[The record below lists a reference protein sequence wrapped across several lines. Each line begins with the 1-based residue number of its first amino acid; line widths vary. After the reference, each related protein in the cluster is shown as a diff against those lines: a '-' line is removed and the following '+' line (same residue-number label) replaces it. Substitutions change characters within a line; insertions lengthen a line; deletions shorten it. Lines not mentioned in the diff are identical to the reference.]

1 LLRTREAPNGG
12 RLVDR
17 PGWRLHFALA
27 LVILAAGNATIAIA
41 LISDNSAPP
50 LIPTFCG
57 IAAIGVGVA
66 WLTRNYQA
74 GLVAALVLLPTP
86 AATSK
91 K

>member
-41 LISDNSAPP
+41 LISDNSA
-50 LIPTFCG
+50 
-57 IAAIGVGVA
+57 
-66 WLTRNYQA
+66 RR
-74 GLVAALVLLPTP
+74 
-86 AATSK
+86 
-91 K
+91 